1 MPEHEAREILHEARL
16 SVVVAVVAAVVVVGV
31 VGDTGNGGDLC
42 QISIRL
48 RDNIRIKQYHICD
61 VSKIM

>member
-16 SVVVAVVAAVVVVGV
+16 SVVVVVAAVVVVGV

>member
-1 MPEHEAREILHEARL
+1 M
-16 SVVVAVVAAVVVVGV
+16 VVAVVAAVVVVGV